1 MPNKSRPMI
10 AKVRTAVLH
19 GIDAVEVTVET
30 SIYGGSPYFALVGL
44 PDAAVKESG
53 ERVKSAIRDSA
64 FEFPP
69 RNIIISL
76 APADLRKEGPA
87 LDLPIAVAI
96 LGASGQVPMDALDE
110 TMIAGELGLDG
121 LIRPIPGAVNM
132 ALYCQ
137 ARGIKR
143 IILPEDS
150 APEATVATDV
160 DVYAVSHL
168 RDVVEILQDP
178 GVRDPLPRGD
188 FATNQKPEYETDFS
202 DVKGQAHAKR
212 ALEIAAA
219 GGHNV
224 IMVGSPGS
232 GKTMLARRLPTILPP
247 LSTDEAIEVTRI
259 YSSAGMM
266 GGRKGLIWERPFR
279 APHHSASHAAI
290 VGGGKFPRPGQVS
303 LAHHGVLF
311 LDEMPEFD
319 RNVLEGLRQPLEDGV
334 VSVARVQASLDFP
347 AELIL
352 IGAMNPCP
360 CGYNGDREKKC
371 SCTPEAIRRY
381 MGRISGPLI
390 DRIDLYIEVPRLTQ
404 DELLSAKPG
413 ESSADVLER
422 VVKARQMQHERLGNN
437 KTNSKMSTRELRE
450 LIPLTDS
457 QKDIMRGIASRM
469 NISARV
475 FDRLLKVARTIA
487 DLEMSTAVEDKHLM
501 EAVQYRERYGLSNV

>member
-1 MPNKSRPMI
+1 MI

-87 LDLPIAVAI
+87 LDLPIALAI
-96 LGASGQVPMDALDE
+96 LGASGQVPMHAFDD
-110 TMIAGELGLDG
+110 TMVAGELGLDG

-137 ARGIKR
+137 RNGIKR

-160 DVYAVSHL
+160 DVFAVTHL
-168 RDVVEILQDP
+168 RDVVDILNDP
-178 GVRDPLPRGD
+178 GVRDPLPRGE
-188 FATNQKPEYETDFS
+188 FAKTNRPEYDVDFS
-202 DVKGQAHAKR
+202 DVKGQAMAKR

-247 LSTDEAIEVTRI
+247 LSIEEAIEVTRI

-334 VSVARVQASLDFP
+334 VSVARVQASIDFP

-352 IGAMNPCP
+352 VGAMNPCP
-360 CGYNGDREKKC
+360 CGYHGDREKKC
-371 SCTPEAIRRY
+371 ACSYEAIRRY
-381 MGRISGPLI
+381 MGRLSGPLI

-413 ESSADVLER
+413 EPSAAILER
-422 VVKARQMQHERLGNN
+422 VVRAREMQNKRLGGSR
-437 KTNSKMSTRELRE
+437 TNSKITTRELRE
-450 LIPLTDS
+450 LVPLTDS
-457 QKDIMRGIASRM
+457 QKDIMRDVATRM
-469 NISARV
+469 SISARV
-475 FDRLLKVARTIA
+475 FDRMLKVARTIA
-487 DLEMSTAVEDKHLM
+487 DLEGCEEVHDKHLM
-501 EAVQYRERYGLSNV
+501 EAVQYRERYGLSNG